1 MPELPEVETTK
12 NDLIDLGFVNQK
24 VTDFKCHWD
33 NILENGSCELFRTF
47 LIGLR
52 LLKIWRRAKYLVFEF
67 ANSKYMVVH
76 LRMTGQFAKPKLNY
90 VHLKHEHVHI
100 QFEDGRWLVY
110 KDTRKFG
117 KFAIIEDIECY
128 FKHLGPE
135 PLLDSFTDAVFDR
148 CLGKT
153 KGNIKS
159 RLLNQE
165 VVAGL
170 GNIYVDEALFL
181 SQVLPT
187 RMVKDVKASERKI
200 LRKSIQKVLSDGL
213 ENMGTSLGTGEG
225 NYLSVSG
232 RRGQNKQR
240 LKVFRREGL
249 ECYQCKTLILKQK
262 LSSRGTH
269 YCPKCQK

>member
-12 NDLIDLGFVNQK
+12 NDLIDLGFIGQEIV
-24 VTDFKCHWD
+24 DFKCHWD
-33 NILENGSCELFRTF
+33 NILENDTCQNFKSF
-47 LIGLR
+47 LVHEK
-52 LLKIWRRAKYLVFEF
+52 LLKLWRRAKYIVFELS
-67 ANSKYMVVH
+67 NSKYLVVH
-76 LRMTGQFAKPKLNY
+76 LRMTGQFAKPKLDY
-90 VHLKHEHVHI
+90 EHLKHEHVHI
-100 QFEDGRWLVY
+100 QFEDNRWLVY

-117 KFAIIEDIECY
+117 KFTIVSDIDAY

-135 PLLDSFTDAVFDR
+135 PLLDSFTDKIFDQ

-159 RLLNQE
+159 RLLNQL

-170 GNIYVDEALFL
+170 GNIYVDEALYL
-181 SQVLPT
+181 SHILPT
-187 RMVKDVKASERKI
+187 RMVKDVKPFERKL

-213 ENMGTSLGTGEG
+213 DNMGTSLGTGEG

-249 ECYQCKTLILKQK
+249 ECFDCKSIILKVK
-262 LSSRGTH
+262 LASRGTH
-269 YCPKCQK
+269 YCPKCQS